1 MILVMLSLA
10 AEIVQRVN
18 IFKETNAAAVIK
30 TVENAWNYGK
40 MAVKYT
46 SAVRNMT

>member
-10 AEIVQRVN
+10 AEIVQSVN
-18 IFKETNAAAVIK
+18 IFRIMSVKAVK
-30 TVENAWNYGK
+30 QMAENAWNYGK